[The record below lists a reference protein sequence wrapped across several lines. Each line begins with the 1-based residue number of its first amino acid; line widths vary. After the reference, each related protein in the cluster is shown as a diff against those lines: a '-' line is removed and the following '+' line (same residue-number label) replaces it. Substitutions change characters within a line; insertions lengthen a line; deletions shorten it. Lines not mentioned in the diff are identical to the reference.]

1 MQDND
6 SMEAEREVQAQE
18 EHPIESQAEEGGQA
32 QEPTA
37 VEEDALGRL
46 VRELSELRALVEA
59 RQTER
64 EEPTE
69 PPWQPT
75 LTDEFRTLYPALAES
90 DIPDAVWDE
99 VRGGLPLAAAYALW
113 ERREQVRR
121 STAEQV
127 NRKNASGAWGRA
139 DTAAE
144 DFLSPDEVRS
154 MSPREVRENYARI
167 MESMKHWS

>member
-6 SMEAEREVQAQE
+6 SIEAESNVELQAQE
-18 EHPIESQAEEGGQA
+18 EPQTESQAEA
-32 QEPTA
+32 
-37 VEEDALGRL
+37 EEDTLGRL
-46 VRELSELRALVEA
+46 ARELSELRALVEA

-64 EEPTE
+64 EEPVA

-75 LTDEFRTLYPALAES
+75 LTDEFRALYPALAEG

-99 VRGGLPLAAAYALW
+99 VRGGLPLEAAYALW
-113 ERREQVRR
+113 ERREQIRQ
-121 STAEQV
+121 SNAEQV

-154 MSPREVRENYARI
+154 MSPREVRDNYARI

>member
-1 MQDND
+1 MQEND
-6 SMEAEREVQAQE
+6 RMETEIDVEQQAQE
-18 EHPIESQAEEGGQA
+18 EPQAQPQAE
-32 QEPTA
+32 
-37 VEEDALGRL
+37 VEEDSLGRL
-46 VRELSELRALVEA
+46 ARELSELRALVEA
-59 RQTER
+59 RRDER

-75 LTDEFRTLYPALAES
+75 LTDEFRGLYPELAEG

-139 DTAAE
+139 DAAAE
-144 DFLSPDEVRS
+144 DCLSPDEVRG
-154 MSPREVRENYARI
+154 MSPREVRDNYARI